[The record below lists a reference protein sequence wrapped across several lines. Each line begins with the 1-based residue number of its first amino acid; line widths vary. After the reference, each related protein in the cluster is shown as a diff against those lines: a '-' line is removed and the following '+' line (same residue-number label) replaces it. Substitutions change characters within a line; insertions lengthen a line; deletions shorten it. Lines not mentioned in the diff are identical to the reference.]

1 LTSKG
6 GWLGLSPHS
15 PYATH
20 PALLTQAAQIAKA
33 KDWLLTTHLAES
45 LEEFHMFCHARG
57 RLYDWLHDQR
67 DMRDCGSGSP
77 VQQLDRCGYLSSRL
91 LAVHVN
97 CLAQD
102 DDTLLG
108 KRGVSVVHCPRSH
121 AYFRHQPFL
130 VAALR
135 NAGVNICLGTD
146 SLATTKRSGR
156 GKLELNL
163 FAEMRVF
170 AESHPDLRPQTI
182 LEMVTTNA
190 ARALGRSADLG
201 ALFRGARADLIAL
214 PLTGKIE
221 DVFEEIVHCRG
232 KVDGSM
238 IDGRWVIEL
247 P

>member
-1 LTSKG
+1 
-6 GWLGLSPHS
+6 
-15 PYATH
+15 
-20 PALLTQAAQIAKA
+20 
-33 KDWLLTTHLAES
+33 
-45 LEEFHMFCHARG
+45 MFCHGRG
-57 RLYDWLHDQR
+57 RLYDWLKDQR
-67 DMRDCGSGSP
+67 DMRDCGTGSP

-97 CLAQD
+97 CLAED
-102 DDTLLG
+102 DDTLLA

-163 FAEMRVF
+163 FAEMRAF
-170 AESHPDLRPQTI
+170 AESHPQIHPQTI
-182 LEMVTTNA
+182 LEMVTTNP
-190 ARALGRSADLG
+190 ARALGQSGELG
-201 ALFRGARADLIAL
+201 AVVPGARADLITL
-214 PLTGKIE
+214 PLSGHAA
-221 DVFEEIVHCRG
+221 DVFERVVHHRG